1 MTSTQEQG
9 GRNREAEQS
18 RAESGVTRRALDLSL
33 QYIDYGDEFFEPNLR
48 ERLKQDW
55 DNKTMDYSRMN
66 YLEVFAMFNCDVPNA
81 VTHWRIGKILDG
93 MNVCSDQLKIFG
105 GIGFSDVPK
114 KIYPMLKDGRG
125 DEKVFDVK
133 VKNPNT
139 GEEEEKKVSLADF
152 AHLVDVIKMN
162 RELVTDKFD
171 LDELVY
177 NYFVKKGGLSRVI
190 KQTSVDDGGHEIE
203 KDFVVDLL
211 DNTQNPRDDYKT
223 IDIDAYFDRI
233 KDEDVQIGL
242 QLMAEWRG
250 SSDGHREMAGHS
262 LQMAYGSGPDEVAY
276 IPLSGRLA
284 EKITMS
290 DLLKQEKNGMNGQP
304 QEIAECDEE
313 ANGTFVRFSLHD
325 LTQRRRGGDI
335 RNVQKTQRMAKAMVG
350 ITLTEVAGNYV
361 ETEIDAT
368 TKKEKKKVYIGGK
381 NLEGNAIAGIKAR
394 YDESVK
400 RIRGRGLTSKEAA
413 DVMVT
418 DILIPCIINNPNDWL
433 TAVATTYGVG
443 GSKGGQSLLNNREVF
458 QDFEIWITGRN
469 MDKDGG
475 PIEKMCFRGFN
486 ELMKYVSRRVSAGH
500 IDQAGA
506 KNLVSKAQESL
517 DSAKPGDEFTI
528 GDKQPEVYGPNIH
541 KILSSLLGAEAR
553 EFINK
558 YINKGSSAEFRKW
571 PAGLNK
577 QDPQIPPELK
587 DLDLSKDF
595 DCIVSILLNE
605 KYDEVSEDL
614 ENLFSLDDIDRENKD
629 IIITAF
635 IRILGE
641 ITPEDRKKIKP

>member
-1 MTSTQEQG
+1 MTSTREQG
-9 GRNREAEQS
+9 GRRDRAAEQS

-33 QYIDYGDEFFEPNLR
+33 EYIDYGDEFFEPNLR
-48 ERLKQDW
+48 ERLRQDW

-93 MNVCSDQLKIFG
+93 MNVCSDQLKIFE
-105 GIGFSDVPK
+105 GIGFSDVPNT
-114 KIYPMLKDGRG
+114 IYPMLKDGRG
-125 DEKVFDVK
+125 DEKFFDVK
-133 VKNPNT
+133 VRNPDT
-139 GEEEEKKVSLADF
+139 GAEEEKKASLADF
-152 AHLVDVIKMN
+152 AHLVDVMKMN
-162 RELVTDKFD
+162 RELVLEKFD
-171 LDELVY
+171 LDLLVY

-190 KQTSVDDGGHEIE
+190 KQTSVDDAGHEIE

-211 DNTQNPRDDYKT
+211 DDTQNPRDDYKT

-262 LQMAYGSGPDEVAY
+262 LQMAYGGGPDEVAY

-304 QEIAECDEE
+304 QEVAECDEE

-381 NLEGNAIAGIKAR
+381 NLEGNVIQGIKAR
-394 YDESVK
+394 YDRSVR
-400 RIRGRGLTSKEAA
+400 RIRGRDLSKKEAA

-443 GSKGGQSLLNNREVF
+443 GSKGGQSLLNNREIF
-458 QDFEIWITGRN
+458 QDFELVIWGRD
-469 MDKDGG
+469 MDDPPDY
-475 PIEKMCFRGFN
+475 PIKQLEPFRGFN
-486 ELMKYVSRRVSAGH
+486 DLMKYVSKRVSAGH

-517 DSAKPGDEFTI
+517 DNAKPGDEFSI
-528 GDKQPEVYGPNIH
+528 GDQPPEVYGPNIH
-541 KILSSLLGAEAR
+541 KILSTLLGDKAGQ
-553 EFINK
+553 
-558 YINKGSSAEFRKW
+558 YIANYIKNGPSIKIEHLPEGFKI
-571 PAGLNK
+571 PANLA
-577 QDPQIPPELK
+577 
-587 DLDLSKDF
+587 DLDRSRDF
-595 DCIVSILLNE
+595 DGIVGLLLNE
-605 KYDEVSEDL
+605 KYDEVSDDL
-614 ENLFSLDDIDRENKD
+614 EKVFGLDEIDKENKD
-629 IIITAF
+629 IIIGAF
-635 IRILGE
+635 IRTLGE